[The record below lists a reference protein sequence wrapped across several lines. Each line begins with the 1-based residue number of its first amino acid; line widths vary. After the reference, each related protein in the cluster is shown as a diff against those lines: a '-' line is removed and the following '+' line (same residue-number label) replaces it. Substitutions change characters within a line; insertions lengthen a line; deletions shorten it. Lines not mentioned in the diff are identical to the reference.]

1 MTGRVRAL
9 PEDHDSPL
17 SKSARPLDSSMN
29 STASNSASLM
39 AQHSIRER
47 APMMRQAFIGDL
59 IGPSGSL
66 EDSNAA

>member
-1 MTGRVRAL
+1 
-9 PEDHDSPL
+9 
-17 SKSARPLDSSMN
+17 MN